1 MFENC
6 FKTAWRN
13 LKKNKAYGALNIFGL
28 ATGMTVA
35 LLIGLWVHYQISY
48 DRFLSGYQNVYKERV
63 KFTINGETQVG
74 QATAYPLAAAIKNDI
89 PGVKYVAQA
98 DWMGP
103 HGLVAGEKKIYT
115 EGAMAGEDFLNIF
128 RSPLLEGNA
137 NTVLKDPYSIM
148 LTEAAAKSLF
158 GSDNPINK
166 TVRIDNNHDLKV
178 TGILQDLPGNSTF
191 QFHYIVPFSFYTLIN
206 DWVKQAATDWGNSSF
221 QTFVALQPN
230 VSYAQVEPGLQAI
243 MKKYNPQDYKAV
255 KAELFMQPLKDWH
268 LHAEYKDGVAVGG
281 FVEYVKIFG
290 IIGLLVLL
298 IACINFMNLSVTG
311 VTKSSSPVTA
321 IYNTNSVSNWSGK
334 LPNEIV
340 GLSTIGVSDA
350 DYFTTLGMQ
359 LKEGRNFTSSAR
371 ADSLN
376 VILNEAAVVNAVK
389 SLRTEYISE

>member
-1 MFENC
+1 MSVTVHFYLPFVLKHSIEKAFGNGIAFEKAVEQRIPCLLCSSLQTCSMFENY

-13 LKKNKAYGALNIFGL
+13 LIKNKAYSALNIFGL

-48 DRFLSGYQNVYKERV
+48 DQFLTGYQNVYKARV
-63 KFTINGETQVG
+63 KFTISGETQVG

-103 HGLVAGEKKIYT
+103 HGLVTGEKKIYT
-115 EGAMAGEDFLNIF
+115 EGAMAGDDFLNIF
-128 RSPLLEGNA
+128 RYPLLEGNA
-137 NTVLKDPYSIM
+137 NTVLKDPYSIV
-148 LTEAAAKSLF
+148 LTEATAKSLF
-158 GSDNPINK
+158 GTDNPINK
-166 TVRIDNNHDLKV
+166 TVRIDNRHDLKV

-191 QFHYIVPFSFYTLIN
+191 QFHYIVPFSFYTLSN

-268 LHAEYKDGVAVGG
+268 LYAEYKDGVAVGA
-281 FVEYVKIFG
+281 
-290 IIGLLVLL
+290 LW
-298 IACINFMNLSVTG
+298 
-311 VTKSSSPVTA
+311 
-321 IYNTNSVSNWSGK
+321 NT
-334 LPNEIV
+334 
-340 GLSTIGVSDA
+340 
-350 DYFTTLGMQ
+350 
-359 LKEGRNFTSSAR
+359 
-371 ADSLN
+371 
-376 VILNEAAVVNAVK
+376 
-389 SLRTEYISE
+389 